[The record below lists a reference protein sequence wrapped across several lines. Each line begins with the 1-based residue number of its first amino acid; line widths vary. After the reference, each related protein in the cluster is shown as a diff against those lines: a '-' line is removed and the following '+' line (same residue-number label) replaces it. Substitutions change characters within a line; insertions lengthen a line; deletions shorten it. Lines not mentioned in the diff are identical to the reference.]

1 MQKTE
6 IVKNKKTGIAL
17 SATFVLVMIVMF
29 VQYYPVGTQTFSSET
44 SHDESIG
51 YIPSPPPIA
60 LKDIGIQAT
69 SFNEAKSQAGLSQ
82 AFTPSYVPGD
92 LVHESTRLIL
102 DSNGNRIVTTYLP
115 NGKTSTENT
124 SIQEIID
131 KGMAIEISQEQNDDN
146 FNWND
151 FVTQSVK
158 ENSKIR
164 SSSLMNNY
172 QILLIKSNPDTNY
185 PNMAKTMFGNMRI
198 EVASD
203 QYDVMELE
211 KVIKSIMTQ

>member
-6 IVKNKKTGIAL
+6 ITKNKKTGIVL
-17 SATFVLVMIVMF
+17 SATFVLVMTVMF
-29 VQYYPVGTQTFSSET
+29 VQYYPVDTQTFSSEIP
-44 SHDESIG
+44 SDESIG
-51 YIPSPPPIA
+51 YVPLPPPIL
-60 LKDIGIQAT
+60 LKDIGLQST

-82 AFTPSYVPGD
+82 AFTPLYVPGD

-102 DSNGNRIVTTYLP
+102 DSNGNRIVTIYLP
-115 NGKTSTENT
+115 NGETSTENT
-124 SIQEIID
+124 SIQDVID
-131 KGMAIEISQEQNDDN
+131 KGMAIEISRESNDAN

-158 ENSKIR
+158 ENSNIR
-164 SSSLMNNY
+164 SSNLVNNH
-172 QILLIKSNPDTNY
+172 QILLIKSNPEINY
-185 PNMAKTMFGNMRI
+185 PNMAKTMFGNIRI

-203 QYDVMELE
+203 QYDVTQLE

>member
-17 SATFVLVMIVMF
+17 SATFVLVMTVMF
-29 VQYYPVGTQTFSSET
+29 VQYYHVDTQTFSSET
-44 SHDESIG
+44 SHDESVG
-51 YIPSPPPIA
+51 YIPSPPTIP

-69 SFNEAKSQAGLSQ
+69 SFNEAKSRAGLSQ

-92 LVHESTRLIL
+92 LVYDSTRLIL
-102 DSNGNRIVTTYLP
+102 DSNGNRIVIAYLP
-115 NGKTSTENT
+115 NGETSTENT

-131 KGMAIEISQEQNDDN
+131 KGMAIEISREQNGEN
-146 FNWND
+146 FNWNN
-151 FVTQSVK
+151 FVIQSVK

-164 SSSLMNNY
+164 SSSIVNNH
-172 QILLIKSNPDTNY
+172 QVLLINSNPEINY
-185 PNMAKTMFGNMRI
+185 PNMAKTMFENLRI

-203 QYDVMELE
+203 QYDVIQLE
-211 KVIKSIMTQ
+211 KVIESIMTQ